1 MLKIAESSP
10 HALSYDDAWLY
21 CATCTEFSYYDWRLP
36 THNEYQSDQLRNIY
50 GWTEDSDYRGK
61 IRTFPVRSMK
71 TIEGPVSIP
80 LPYDEAWLYCATLTY
95 DNKYN
100 WRMPS
105 SLEYN
110 DLSIGKSWYIERL
123 MAYLSNSNS
132 GKLKV
137 VPLRTI

>member
-1 MLKIAESSP
+1 MLKMADTSP

-21 CATCTEFSYYDWRLP
+21 CATCTHDNKYDWRLP
-36 THNEYQSDQLRNIY
+36 THYEYRTNQLRNIY
-50 GWTEDSDYRGK
+50 GWTEDSEYNGK
-61 IRTFPVRSMK
+61 IRAYPVRSMK

-80 LPYDEAWLYCATLTY
+80 LPYDEAWLYCATLTR
-95 DNKYN
+95 DNKYD

-110 DLSIGKSWYIERL
+110 DLSMGKTWYIERL
-123 MAYLSNSNS
+123 MAYEKNDNS